1 MIPPVSMDIPTRD
14 TFACVQIITR
24 EKTVKK
30 VSLIFFFNVMKVL
43 HPACGQLYV
52 SPLCFLCLDRN
63 ECIDNTHDCHAKAV
77 SNNTEGSFSCTEG
90 YQGDGRNCTG
100 EIHRYSQRH
109 IDNNEIFL

>member
-1 MIPPVSMDIPTRD
+1 M
-14 TFACVQIITR
+14 
-24 EKTVKK
+24 KK

-43 HPACGQLYV
+43 HPACGQLHV

-63 ECIDNTHDCHAKAV
+63 ECIDNTHNCHAKAV
-77 SNNTEGSFSCTEG
+77 CNNTEGSFSCTEG

-109 IDNNEIFL
+109 INNNEIFL